1 MHVYFGQSEEVKHN
15 FEKATP
21 QKRNIRKEGQNIF
34 YHRNWTLIVVTQFS
48 HQSGYQK
55 LVPIFLM
62 TMQIMSILTTKSLFL
77 CKIKDLIL
85 NLNSVSNNIMEEP
98 RLSSVTKNVLRTKA
112 KLFTN

>member
-34 YHRNWTLIVVTQFS
+34 YHRNWTMIVVTQFS

-55 LVPIFLM
+55 MVPIFLM

-77 CKIKDLIL
+77 CEIKDLIL
-85 NLNSVSNNIMEEP
+85 NLNSVSNNIMEEKT
-98 RLSSVTKNVLRTKA
+98 LKNP
-112 KLFTN
+112 

>member
-1 MHVYFGQSEEVKHN
+1 MFTSARARRSSIILRKLRHKKE
-15 FEKATP
+15 T
-21 QKRNIRKEGQNIF
+21 RKEGQNIF
-34 YHRNWTLIVVTQFS
+34 HHRNWTLIVVTQFP
-48 HQSGYQK
+48 HQSGNQK
-55 LVPIFLM
+55 MVPIFLM